1 VTTQANG
8 NGPCRVGKENLA
20 HPGKTARQG
29 EMYEHYQTPGLAK
42 QGEVSACSE
51 TKHALYFSAL
61 VVFCCH
67 LSD

>member
-1 VTTQANG
+1 M
-8 NGPCRVGKENLA
+8 GKENLA